1 MNKFF
6 TIGYGG
12 RTPTEFANLLKASG
26 VTLIVDIRLRPHRA
40 YMGIFSKTKSS
51 DKGIEKL
58 LASVGIGYVSLP
70 ELGNPFL
77 NDPEWKEK
85 YTKLLEAEGTE
96 RTERIRA
103 ITEQAFCLLC
113 AEKDFTNCH
122 RLQVAEFLLN
132 SRTKLAEV
140 VHL

>member
-1 MNKFF
+1 MKKFF

-12 RTPTEFANLLKASG
+12 RKPAEFANLLQASG
-26 VTLIVDIRLRPHRA
+26 VQLVVDVRLKPK
-40 YMGIFSKTKSS
+40 GFCSGFTKTKTS

-58 LASVGIGYVSLP
+58 LASVGISYLWLP

-77 NDPEWKEK
+77 NESDWQEK

-96 RTERIRA
+96 RTARLRA
-103 ITEQAFCLLC
+103 LEEKAFCMLC
-113 AEKDFTNCH
+113 NEKDFQNCH
-122 RLQVAEFLLN
+122 RLQVAEYLLN
-132 SRTKLAEV
+132 SSTELAEV

>member
-1 MNKFF
+1 MTKFF

-12 RTPTEFANLLKASG
+12 KKPTDFANLLKASG
-26 VTLIVDIRLRPHRA
+26 VKLVVDIRLKPHRA
-40 YMGIFSKTKSS
+40 YMGIFAKAKTP

-58 LASVGIGYVSLP
+58 LASVGIGYVWLP

-77 NDPEWKEK
+77 SENDWKEK

-96 RTERIRA
+96 RTEQLRA
-103 ITEQAFCLLC
+103 LQEQAFCLLC
-113 AEKDFTNCH
+113 AEKDFQNCH
-122 RLQVAEFLLN
+122 RLQVAEYLRN
-132 SRTKLAEV
+132 SGTELVEV